1 MTCRPKR
8 RHPRRGKTLRSRR
21 TTPIENGIS
30 GSCCANESLP
40 NVVLLGGR
48 INARRALRLLLKNLN
63 AKRLYR
69 EEQRNEARHRRN
81 AVTGENTD

>member
-30 GSCCANESLP
+30 GSCCANENLP

-69 EEQRNEARHRRN
+69 EEQRNEARHR
-81 AVTGENTD
+81 

>member
-8 RHPRRGKTLRSRR
+8 RQQHRGKTLRSRR

-30 GSCCANESLP
+30 GSYCANENLP

-48 INARRALRLLLKNLN
+48 INARQALRLLLKNLN

-69 EEQRNEARHRRN
+69 EEKRNEPRHRRN
-81 AVTGENTD
+81 AITGEKSD